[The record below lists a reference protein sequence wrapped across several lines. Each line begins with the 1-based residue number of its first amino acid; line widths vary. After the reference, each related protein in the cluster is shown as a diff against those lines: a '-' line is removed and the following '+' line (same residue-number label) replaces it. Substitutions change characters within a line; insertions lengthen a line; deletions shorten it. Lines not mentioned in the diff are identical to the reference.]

1 MANLSRRLAVVVVG
15 IALLSAFAVRAFAQ
29 QLPRLQEE
37 NLAGQQVVLPDAA
50 TGKIAVLVL
59 GFSHASGT
67 SAGAW
72 AKRIQSDFGKAPGL
86 ELYQLAVLEGA
97 PRMFRGMIISGI
109 KKGVPDNERAN
120 FIPVLH
126 GAGQLQNLVGFKA
139 DDDAYIV
146 VLDRGG
152 NVVYQTHGASVEP
165 GYAELRAKLQS
176 LLK

>member
-1 MANLSRRLAVVVVG
+1 MAIALAVCFSTSLEG
-15 IALLSAFAVRAFAQ
+15 AAQ
-29 QLPRLQEE
+29 QFPRLQEE
-37 NLAGQQVVLPDAA
+37 NLAGQRVVLPDAA
-50 TGKIAVLVL
+50 SGKIAVLVL

-72 AKRIQSDFGKAPGL
+72 AKRIRSDFGKTSGF

-97 PRMFRGMIISGI
+97 PKILRGMIISGI

-126 GAGQLQNLVGFKA
+126 NAEQLQKLVSFKVE
-139 DDDAYIV
+139 DDAYVV
-146 VLDRGG
+146 VLDRSGT
-152 NVVYQTHGASVEP
+152 VAYQTHGTSVDP
-165 GYAELRAKLQS
+165 GYAELHAKLQS